1 LHKNSIIKL
10 FLEFR
15 KLVFSIILFIVFPAF
30 MFSQTNPDIQKSDSL
45 NELIPIDA
53 TSVPINS
60 NQSTDTL
67 SESEKKIGLIDIKV
81 IYSAIDSIVLSRDS
95 KKVYLYKK
103 AKIEYG
109 DITLE
114 ADYIEYEQFAHL
126 PMLETGWEKSADDL
140 AKWLNQKVDASS

>member
-1 LHKNSIIKL
+1 L